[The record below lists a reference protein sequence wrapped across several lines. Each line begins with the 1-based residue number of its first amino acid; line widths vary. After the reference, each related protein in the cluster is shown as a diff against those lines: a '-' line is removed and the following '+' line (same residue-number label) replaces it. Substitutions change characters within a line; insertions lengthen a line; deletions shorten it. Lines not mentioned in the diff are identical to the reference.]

1 MPKNRR
7 TLNVFTF
14 RDEQRNTYQLVP
26 LASIVSSPYQPRQY
40 FDPNKLEE
48 LTYTVKKH
56 GVLEPLLVRLIPHS
70 SQYELVAG
78 ERRYRAAQK
87 AALSEVPVIVLDLT
101 DLAAREV
108 ALVDNLQREDLN
120 PVEETEGILNLLAIH
135 LDLPV
140 KEVNSLLYRLQKEK
154 KGKAAHNVVGQAEK
168 ETVESVFESLGLLN
182 FESFVNHRL
191 PLLKLPQDILE
202 ALRTGKIAYTKAR
215 AIARVE
221 DPQQRQALLDEV
233 LAQNL
238 SLSQIRE
245 KIEPVQLPSFDS
257 ENLTTEQRAKQTFKQ
272 ITKSRL
278 WNDPK
283 KKKKFEK
290 LLAQLEALMA
300 D

>member
-108 ALVDNLQREDLN
+108 ALVDNLQRENLN

-202 ALRTGKIAYTKAR
+202 ALRTGKIAYSKAR
-215 AIARVE
+215 AIAKVE

-257 ENLTTEQRAKQTFKQ
+257 ENLTTEQRAKKTFKQ